1 MTNDK
6 GERVNEA
13 GPSFPVEIMGL
24 SEAPNAGDVFNA
36 VADERMARE
45 LVEQRKHQEK
55 EEAFKKEAKVNLD
68 DLFSQ
73 IGSGIKTFN
82 IIVKADVQG
91 SAEAVKQSLEKLSND
106 EVARRTSSTRGVG
119 AHHRERTSCSPPHP
133 TRIIIGFNVRP
144 DNAALR
150 RRRSATASR
159 SAPTAS
165 SMNASRKS
173 KRP

>member
-1 MTNDK
+1 MCIRD
-6 GERVNEA
+6 
-13 GPSFPVEIMGL
+13 S
-24 SEAPNAGDVFNA
+24 AGDVFNA

-91 SAEAVKQSLEKLSND
+91 SAEAVKQSLVKLSNRC
-106 EVARRTSSTRGVG
+106 V
-119 AHHRERTSCSPPHP
+119 
-133 TRIIIGFNVRP
+133 
-144 DNAALR
+144 
-150 RRRSATASR
+150 
-159 SAPTAS
+159 
-165 SMNASRKS
+165 
-173 KRP
+173 